1 VARCQPTAHV
11 NLSAIPYNPLALNF
25 DILGID
31 LGSSAPVA
39 NWGYPPFMKAR
50 QLIDDA
56 SFGPDALKAMGRAF
70 DEAWAQI
77 AANFGNDR
85 NDIERAR
92 YRLATAM
99 LSVVKEDSR
108 NVEALKRAAL
118 VAMALGYRN
127 RPPPRP

>member
-1 VARCQPTAHV
+1 
-11 NLSAIPYNPLALNF
+11 
-25 DILGID
+25 LGID

-50 QLIDDA
+50 QLIDGA
-56 SFGPDALKAMGRAF
+56 SFGPDALKAIGQAF